1 MIADCGLRIAE
12 SKDVWIWVHSR
23 EGAVEEVTQGLAGE
37 ARRLLFESGGKGKVV
52 AVAFGPVLEKELLEL
67 GAYGVDRIFLMSEEI
82 VTDYQGEVSVLVLDD
97 LIRRHNPAFF
107 LMAHTAETS
116 DLAPRLAAALETG
129 LVTRAMDVRV
139 DDRRKTYVIR
149 PTANGHL
156 FEKVYFTDQAPHI
169 LTLLPSVLSIEKIP
183 VPQSPEMITIPFPGP
198 HGTQPIKLLERI
210 EALPECMDLEEAD
223 IIIAAGRGVGRDEA
237 AFSIIQ
243 ELAGV
248 LGGTVAGTRPLID
261 WKTLP
266 FERQVGQTGKTV
278 TPRLMIACGIS
289 GANEFTVGMEKSK
302 LVIAI
307 DTDPQARIFRFAD
320 LGVVGDVHQVLP
332 LLIEAIQKMKE
343 GA

>member
-1 MIADCGLRIAE
+1 MSSEFGVRSSE
-12 SKDVWIWVHSR
+12 SKDIWIWVHSR
-23 EGAVEEVTQGLAGE
+23 EGEVEEVTQGLAGE
-37 ARRLLFESGGKGKVV
+37 ARRLLLESGGKGNVV
-52 AVAFGPVLEKELLEL
+52 AVAFGPVLEEGLREL
-67 GAYGVDRIFLMSEEI
+67 GAYGVDRVFLSEA
-82 VTDYQGEVSVLVLDD
+82 TSPDYQGEVSALLLGDLVKK
-97 LIRRHNPAFF
+97 HNPAYF

-129 LVTRAMDVRV
+129 LVTRAMDVQV
-139 DDRRKTYVIR
+139 DDQGKAWAIR
-149 PTANGHL
+149 PAANGHL
-156 FEKVYFTDQAPHI
+156 FEKIYFADQEPHI

-198 HGTQPIKLLERI
+198 HGTLPIKLLERI
-210 EALPECMDLEEAD
+210 EALPECLDLEEAD

-243 ELAGV
+243 EMAGA

-266 FERQVGQTGKTV
+266 FEKQIGQTGKTV
-278 TPRLMIACGIS
+278 VPRLLIACGIS
-289 GANEFTVGMEKSK
+289 GANEFTVGMEKSR
-302 LVIAI
+302 LVVAI

>member
-1 MIADCGLRIAE
+1 MSSEFGVRSAE
-12 SKDVWIWVHSR
+12 FKDIWIWVHSR
-23 EGAVEEVTQGLAGE
+23 EGEVEEVTQGLAGE
-37 ARRLLFESGGKGKVV
+37 ARRLLLESGGKGKVV
-52 AVAFGPVLEKELLEL
+52 AVAFGPVLEEELQEL
-67 GAYGVDRIFLMSEEI
+67 GAYGVDRVLFMPEEI
-82 VTDYQGEVSVLVLDD
+82 LQDYQSEVYALRLGD
-97 LIRRHNPAFF
+97 LIKKHHPAFF
-107 LMAHTAETS
+107 FMAHTVETA

-129 LVTRAMDVRV
+129 LVTRAMDVGV
-139 DDRRKTYVIR
+139 DDQGKTWAIR

-156 FEKVYFTDQAPHI
+156 FEKIYFADQEPHI
-169 LTLLPSVLSIEKIP
+169 LTMLPSVLSTEKIP
-183 VPQSPEMITIPFPGP
+183 VPQNPEMITIPFSGP
-198 HGTQPIKLLERI
+198 LGIPQIKLLERI
-210 EALPECMDLEEAD
+210 EALPEVMDLEEAD
-223 IIIAAGRGVGRDEA
+223 MIIAAGRGVGRDEA
-237 AFSIIQ
+237 FSIIH
-243 ELAGV
+243 ELAGA

-266 FERQVGQTGKTV
+266 FERQIGQTGKTV

-302 LVIAI
+302 LVMAI